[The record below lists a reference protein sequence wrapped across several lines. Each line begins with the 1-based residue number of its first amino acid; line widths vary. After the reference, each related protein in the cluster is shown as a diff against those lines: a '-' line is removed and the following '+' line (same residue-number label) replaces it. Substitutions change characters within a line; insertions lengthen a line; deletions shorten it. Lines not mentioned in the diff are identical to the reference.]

1 MLGLLDSHQTK
12 GLPRTGFRIFKFKKI
27 VSFFIKLLWK
37 SHWTVI
43 LNIFQQW
50 IDSIKLETGINFSIR
65 LWEQNI
71 LRTRNFHIQSRNF
84 SLEIL
89 KSLSYEVFEN
99 SLMKILRPTPDIS
112 SNVSDS
118 LGIKLFTRSPLG
130 SSHLRACKFK
140 QNFQGAVS
148 LYFCCSSEA
157 ESTSHIFLRSH
168 NFAVIYKYLRKE
180 LIFLYSETR
189 LKIFHEL
196 VSIGRR
202 WIWQ

>member
-37 SHWTVI
+37 SH
-43 LNIFQQW
+43 
-50 IDSIKLETGINFSIR
+50 INFSIR

-180 LIFLYSETR
+180 LIKHFSLFWT
-189 LKIFHEL
+189 
-196 VSIGRR
+196 
-202 WIWQ
+202 